1 MDVTAPL
8 LEESAVTY
16 ARFYEAEIF
25 PDVYDEDLDP
35 MWVEYMDE
43 MYGEDSPDELSPPE
57 VPEIRDTLPNRP
69 EPIDNLENM
78 IRTSSDFFS
87 SMI

>member
-25 PDVYDEDLDP
+25 PDVYDEDVDP
-35 MWVEYMDE
+35 TWVEYMDE
-43 MYGEDSPDELSPPE
+43 MYGEDWPDEPE
-57 VPEIRDTLPNRP
+57 VPEVRDTLPNRP

-87 SMI
+87 SKI